1 MARERRSDG
10 ERFKYGQCLND
21 DGGCSKCK
29 SKEIQKIPLRKD
41 FVCAECGSELRE
53 CPPPPPPPPIW
64 KWVAIGVG
72 VVAVLGTGGYLLLS
86 KGGDT
91 APEPK
96 TTHSLLISSITAD
109 GWSVTPENLKTV
121 NKGDTI
127 WFQANESTDASAGVT
142 PTIVLEDS
150 TAVLEPA
157 NVTIKQE
164 AAENVV
170 VKAGE
175 KSKTYILAVKTVVP
189 KVTPQP
195 KAEGGDDHDS
205 KVDTPVT
212 LAPVSTTATLKCGV
226 YEGPMSGRT
235 PNGIGGEIKVTR
247 SYSIDLKNVDH
258 ETIEI
263 SAGDKIIQTKF
274 KDGVLLQGQLIR
286 SNGERKWI
294 DGISERL

>member
-72 VVAVLGTGGYLLLS
+72 VVAALGIGGYLLLS

-96 TTHSLLISSITAD
+96 TSLLISSITAD

-127 WFQANESTDASAGVT
+127 WFQANEGTDASAGVT

-157 NVTIKQE
+157 TVTIKQD
-164 AAENVV
+164 AAQTVA
-170 VKAGE
+170 VKAGD
-175 KSKTYILAVKTVVP
+175 KSKTYIMAVKTVVP
-189 KVTPQP
+189 EVTPEP
-195 KAEGGDDHDS
+195 EDGRDGVHDPNP
-205 KVDTPVT
+205 VPPPVPTP
-212 LAPVSTTATLKCGV
+212 PTATLKCGT
-226 YEGPMSGRT
+226 YEGPMTGRT
-235 PNGIGGEIKVTR
+235 PDGLGGEIKVTR
-247 SYSIDLKNVDH
+247 SYSIDLKNADH

-263 SAGDKIIQTKF
+263 SAGDKIVQTKF